1 MLTGT
6 IVLLLYLVYPSIC
19 SSVLSL
25 WRCQEVK
32 GVGLI
37 FMVDPETLCDDSTHQ
52 AWVWGVGVPSVLGYV
67 IGLPLASVALLYKFR
82 KKLNEPRTRIRLGLL
97 YDGFKRENYM
107 HEVWVVVRKVSV
119 IVIGIFVGKLQVLLS
134 IGVVG
139 MLLVHTVLA
148 QPFQTTMLSRLEI
161 LLLTCC
167 FLTLWIGGIFVV
179 YPQCRS
185 EESSAHYICLVGEAV
200 VLAMNIVCSFVGLGT
215 YIWLAWMEQRDQIT
229 GRGKKV
235 CGKCFS
241 PVARKGLANGYVRAR
256 WSG

>member
-52 AWVWGVGVPSVLGYV
+52 AWVWGVGVPGVLGYV
-67 IGLPLASVALLYKFR
+67 VGLPLTSVALLYKFR

-107 HEVWVVVRKVSV
+107 QSV
-119 IVIGIFVGKLQVLLS
+119 GGRQKGICHCHWHVELQVLLS

-200 VLAMNIVCSFVGLGT
+200 VL
-215 YIWLAWMEQRDQIT
+215 E
-229 GRGKKV
+229 
-235 CGKCFS
+235 
-241 PVARKGLANGYVRAR
+241 
-256 WSG
+256 